1 MYEEELGPASTNK
14 LDGSAL
20 VKGKTMM
27 SCGTRRRSGTALA
40 LWLLLALTLVSSWT
54 APARAQGT
62 RPARESI
69 VGSRLRDVVEM
80 IPGSDT
86 DLPPFL
92 KTPKDVYLLVTA
104 GAAYTEVEVLANPEV
119 SPPLVAQALSLA
131 ITGTPLAGKTVRW
144 SADSYSAA
152 QVSEQHRRFGAMRG
166 SNAVPIAPL
175 MVGLRRAGLTPHL
188 LLRIAGHGQ
197 AVSLPRSNYGTRTF
211 RWYDAQRL
219 GTRGSIT
226 VTAQTTW
233 RTPVYLLT
241 CFLLPSLVCLLGLG
255 LAGVVSSRGQ
265 RDDMARRLLFRR
277 ISRFAFI
284 GAFLAQLGGTQFLL
298 LRTAVPAALADLW
311 LGSSTTTVL
320 VPFIVGSALILPL
333 FLILARKLEIRRFGA
348 VTAGPVSAIP
358 MSDEE
363 KAVRKRVAQ
372 YSMVPHLIGMALL
385 FAALFTV
392 PRTSPLYSF
401 VHPIAMFLPIVG
413 GGFVTWLFKKRLDKF
428 TQKTLDDDLTWRA
441 RQLGQTLG
449 ARMPDVFVED
459 SSRAAHLAS
468 ATHQGHHVT
477 LSRKLQETFTAAEM
491 DFVLAHHLACMKRRG
506 GNGGWIGV
514 LSLTALVPVFFAASF
529 LLKFVPG
536 APSSTALILSPWF
549 VAIPLGYLFLCLV
562 LLSSVVARSTK
573 RQAKQDADTDRDAL
587 EVTGNLAAAESALD
601 KLSAD
606 AALSPEAQMA
616 ARLQGQ
622 IGGGLRGKSGKNI
635 AQLEAGR
642 LLLRRLALQKTAQT
656 LRFAPAPGAK
666 PEPAD
671 LSPFSSSSKAEQAE

>member
-1 MYEEELGPASTNK
+1 
-14 LDGSAL
+14 
-20 VKGKTMM
+20 MM
-27 SCGTRRRSGTALA
+27 SCGTRRRSETALA
-40 LWLLLALTLVSSWT
+40 LWVLLALTLMSSWT
-54 APARAQGT
+54 APARAQGI
-62 RPARESI
+62 RPAREPI
-69 VGSRLRDVVEM
+69 VGSRLRHVVEM
-80 IPGSDT
+80 ISGSNT

-92 KTPKDVYLLVTA
+92 RTPKDVYLLVTA

-119 SPPLVAQALSLA
+119 SPPLVAQALSSA
-131 ITGTPLAGKTVRW
+131 TSGTPLAGKTVTW

-152 QVSEQHRRFGAMRG
+152 QVSEQHRHFGAMRG

-175 MVGLRRAGLTPHL
+175 MAGLRRAGLTPHL
-188 LLRIAGHGQ
+188 LLRVASHGQ
-197 AVSLPRSNYGTRTF
+197 AVSLPRSSYGTRAF

-241 CFLLPSLVCLLGLG
+241 YFLLPSLVCLLGLG
-255 LAGVVSSRGQ
+255 LAGVVSSWGQ
-265 RDDMARRLLFRR
+265 RDDMARRLLLRR

-284 GAFLAQLGGTQFLL
+284 GAFLAQLGGAQFLL
-298 LRTAVPAALADLW
+298 LRTAVPAVLADLW

-320 VPFIVGSALILPL
+320 VPFILGSALILPL
-333 FLILARKLEIRRFGA
+333 FLVLARKLEIRRFGA
-348 VTAGPVSAIP
+348 VAADPVSAIP

-385 FAALFTV
+385 FVALFAV

-401 VHPIAMFLPIVG
+401 VHPVAQFLPIVG
-413 GGFVTWLFKKRLDKF
+413 AVLVPWLFKKRLDKF

-441 RQLGQTLG
+441 RQFGQTLG
-449 ARMPDVFVED
+449 VRMPDVFVED

-468 ATHQGHHVT
+468 AAHQGHHIT
-477 LSRKLQETFTAAEM
+477 LSRKLQATFTAAET
-491 DFVLAHHLACMKRRG
+491 DFVLAYHLACMKRRG
-506 GNGGWIGV
+506 GNGEWTKGV
-514 LSLTALVPVFFAASF
+514 LFLAALVPTIFALAF
-529 LLKFVPG
+529 LSKSIPG
-536 APSSTALILSPWF
+536 APSATAFILSPWF
-549 VAIPLGYLFLCLV
+549 VAVPLGSLFLCV
-562 LLSSVVARSTK
+562 ILLLSVVARSAK
-573 RQAKQDADTDRDAL
+573 WQAKQDADADRDAL
-587 EVTGNLAAAESALD
+587 EVTGNLAAAESVLD

-622 IGGGLRGKSGKNI
+622 IGGGLMGKSGKNT
-635 AQLEAGR
+635 AQLETGR

>member
-1 MYEEELGPASTNK
+1 
-14 LDGSAL
+14 
-20 VKGKTMM
+20 M
-27 SCGTRRRSGTALA
+27 SSGTGQRPGIILA
-40 LWLLLALTLVSSWT
+40 FWALLALGLSGATPT
-54 APARAQGT
+54 RAQSI
-62 RPARESI
+62 RPAREPI
-69 VGSRLRDVVEM
+69 VGSRLRHVVEM
-80 IPGSDT
+80 IPGSNT

-152 QVSEQHRRFGAMRG
+152 QVSEKHSRFGAMRG

-241 CFLLPSLVCLLGLG
+241 YFLLPSLVCLLGLG

-277 ISRFAFI
+277 ISRYAFI
-284 GAFLAQLGGTQFLL
+284 GALMAQLGGMQFLL

-385 FAALFTV
+385 FAALFAV

-401 VHPIAMFLPIVG
+401 VHPIAMFLPVVG

-428 TQKTLDDDLTWRA
+428 TQKTLDDGLTWRA

-449 ARMPDVFVED
+449 VRMPDVFVED
-459 SSRAAHLAS
+459 SSRAAQLAS

-491 DFVLAHHLACMKRRG
+491 DFVLAYHLACMKRRAG
-506 GNGGWIGV
+506 ISIN
-514 LSLTALVPVFFAASF
+514 SLMLGFVFPLPVFLVTTLVLVPRLTPGNPTTAAMFS
-529 LLKFVPG
+529 
-536 APSSTALILSPWF
+536 SPWF
-549 VAIPLGYLFLCLV
+549 LPALFAYLAVCGLSLV
-562 LLSSVVARSTK
+562 TVVTSATK
-573 RQAKQDADTDRDAL
+573 RQAKQDADADRDAL
-587 EVTGNLAAAESALD
+587 EVTGDLAAAESALD
-601 KLSAD
+601 KLCAD

-616 ARLQGQ
+616 ARMQAQ
-622 IGGGLRGKSGKNI
+622 FGGGLMGKSGKNT
-635 AQLEAGR
+635 AQLETGR
-642 LLLRRLALQKTAQT
+642 LLLRRLALEKTAQT

>member
-1 MYEEELGPASTNK
+1 
-14 LDGSAL
+14 
-20 VKGKTMM
+20 M
-27 SCGTRRRSGTALA
+27 SSGTGQRPGIILA
-40 LWLLLALTLVSSWT
+40 FWALLALGLSGATPT
-54 APARAQGT
+54 RAQSI
-62 RPARESI
+62 RPAREPI
-69 VGSRLRDVVEM
+69 VGSRLRHVVEM
-80 IPGSDT
+80 IPGSNT

-131 ITGTPLAGKTVRW
+131 ITGTPLAGKTVTW

-241 CFLLPSLVCLLGLG
+241 YFLLPSLVCLLGLG

-277 ISRFAFI
+277 ISRYAFI
-284 GAFLAQLGGTQFLL
+284 GALMAQLGGMQFLL

-320 VPFIVGSALILPL
+320 VPFIVGGALILPL
-333 FLILARKLEIRRFGA
+333 FLILARKLETRRFGPDA
-348 VTAGPVSAIP
+348 AGPISAIP

-372 YSMVPHLIGMALL
+372 YSMVPHLVGGSLLLVAL
-385 FAALFTV
+385 FAV
-392 PRTSPLYSF
+392 PRTNPFYSF
-401 VHPIAMFLPIVG
+401 VHPVAQFLPIVG
-413 GGFVTWLFKKRLDKF
+413 AGLVPWLFKKRLDKF
-428 TQKTLDDDLTWRA
+428 TQKTLDDGLTWRA

-449 ARMPDVFVED
+449 VRMPDVFVED

-468 ATHQGHHVT
+468 ATHQGHHIT
-477 LSRKLQETFTAAEM
+477 LSRKLQATFTAAET
-491 DFVLAHHLACMKRRG
+491 DFVLAYHLACMKRRG
-506 GNGGWIGV
+506 GGNWERMKGLVFLPLLAPLTLV
-514 LSLTALVPVFFAASF
+514 L
-529 LLKFVPG
+529 LLKGSTG
-536 APSSTALILSPWF
+536 AYSASSFILSPWF
-549 VAIPLGYLFLCLV
+549 FPAFLAFPFVGVV
-562 LLSSVVARSTK
+562 LLVATLIGSSN
-573 RQAKQDADTDRDAL
+573 RQAKQDADADREAL
-587 EVTGNLAAAESALD
+587 EATEDLAAAVSALD

-606 AALSPEAQMA
+606 AAFSPEAQMA

-642 LLLRRLALQKTAQT
+642 LLLRRLALQKTVQT
-656 LRFAPAPGAK
+656 LRFAPAPGAR